1 MPIIPKIF
9 ATPVLKLNT
18 LGILNPVIIAFS
30 YGIPLPDAARLTLLT
45 KYCAKATAINEEISH
60 TK

>member
-1 MPIIPKIF
+1 M
-9 ATPVLKLNT
+9 PVLKLNT
-18 LGILNPVIIAFS
+18 LGILNPVMIAFS

-45 KYCAKATAINEEISH
+45 KYYAKATATSEDISH